1 MHWLPKQMT
10 FLKGDVQKRKTT
22 VNLIQMAQKKLNKPE
37 N

>member
-22 VNLIQMAQKKLNKPE
+22 VNLMKTAREKN
-37 N
+37 